1 MSNLIRIPSR
11 RDFLRTTAAAGAL
24 TAMNY
29 RALGAQKA
37 PGDQIVMGLIG
48 VGGQGTGRLREFLK
62 QPDVRIAAICDL
74 DPRHLD
80 RAVEIV
86 RSATGQAPERFTDF
100 RKLLARKDIDA
111 VTVVTPDHWHAIP
124 TVQAFEAGK
133 DVFVEKPLSFSVA
146 EGRAMADASLN
157 HKRVSQMGNHIHNTT
172 GNYRR
177 VVELVKSGK
186 LGKIT
191 RVHAWKAS
199 PTANYKTEEPA
210 TPPQGF
216 DYDFWQGPAPKKPY
230 TPLRSHFYFRYFW
243 DYSGGMFIDF
253 WCHISDVVFWALDLK
268 APTSVSSAGGKFFQT
283 DETETPDVVD
293 AVMEFPELL
302 YTFSLRPTPL
312 PGFEHMGSIGCVFEG
327 TEASLVTNYSK
338 HEVWSKGKL
347 IEDFPRPPQSIP
359 DSPGHI
365 REFLDAV
372 KSRNLDTTCN
382 VRYGHRLSKAG
393 LLANIA
399 FRTGDRL
406 HWNDEHEQI
415 VGNKPAA
422 KYLHREFRK
431 PWHLKTQ
438 PKPAALA
445 AKIVT

>member
-1 MSNLIRIPSR
+1 MNLISIPSR
-11 RDFLRTTAAAGAL
+11 RDFLRSTLATTAGL
-24 TAMNY
+24 TALNY
-29 RALGAQKA
+29 RALAAQKG
-37 PGDQIVMGLIG
+37 PNDQINMGFIG
-48 VGGQGTGRLREFLK
+48 VGGQGTSRLREFMK
-62 QPDVRIAAICDL
+62 QPDVRVAAVCDL

-80 RAVEIV
+80 RAIEIV
-86 RSATGQAPERFTDF
+86 KTAKGTAPDRYTDF

-157 HKRVSQMGNHIHNTT
+157 HQRVSQMGNHIHNTT

-177 VVELVKSGK
+177 VVEMVKSGK

-191 RVHAWKAS
+191 RVQAWKSS
-199 PTANYKTEEPA
+199 PTNNFETEEPA
-210 TPPQGF
+210 TLPAGF

-253 WCHISDVVFWALDLK
+253 WCHISDVVYWALDLQ
-268 APTSVSSAGGKFFQT
+268 APTSISSAGGKYFQT
-283 DETETPDVVD
+283 DETETPDVVE
-293 AVMEFPELL
+293 AVLEYPNNLL
-302 YTFSLRPTPL
+302 YTFSLRPDPM
-312 PGFEHMGSIGCVFEG
+312 PGFEHLGSIGCVFEG
-327 TEASLVTNYSK
+327 TEASLVTSYSK
-338 HEVWSKGKL
+338 NEIWVKGKKVD
-347 IEDFPRPPQSIP
+347 DFPRPPQSIP
-359 DSPGHI
+359 DSPGHV

-372 KSRNLDTTCN
+372 KSRNLETTCN

-399 FRTGDRL
+399 YRTGERIRWD
-406 HWNDEHEQI
+406 DAHETIPGSKQ
-415 VGNKPAA
+415 AA
-422 KYLHREFRK
+422 KMLHREFRK
-431 PWHLKTQ
+431 PWNLKTQ
-438 PKPAALA
+438 PHPRV
-445 AKIVT
+445 VT